1 LNPFTNEP
9 KASPE
14 EEGFPPFLKWE
25 NKMFKILVI
34 SKDSEKGRKIIDDLS
49 EHNFACSHIPPDETV
64 DEAIAD
70 RAPDLVIL
78 ALENPTSD
86 SPIIDVIKEQRRE
99 RPLPLIVLLPTDAL
113 DKSRDLLF
121 LVNDFAT
128 EPYESEEIVLR
139 VERAL
144 KLTYAVDSKDLIR
157 NGALVIDL
165 ARRDVTLEGKTLSL
179 TFTEYELLLFLA
191 ANSGRVFTREALLNK
206 IWGYDYY
213 GGDRTV
219 DVHIRRL
226 RAKIEWGKY
235 SFIETVRG
243 TGYRFKK
250 PAD

>member
-1 LNPFTNEP
+1 
-9 KASPE
+9 
-14 EEGFPPFLKWE
+14 
-25 NKMFKILVI
+25 MFKILVI
-34 SKDSEKGRKIIDDLS
+34 SNDAEKSRKIAGELTA
-49 EHNFACSHIPPDETV
+49 HNFICSHILSDETV

-78 ALENPTSD
+78 SFENPTSD
-86 SPIIDVIKEQRRE
+86 SPVIDVIKEQRRE
-99 RPLPLIVLLPTDAL
+99 RPLPLIALLPTDAL

-128 EPYESEEIVLR
+128 EPYESEEIILR
-139 VERAL
+139 VEKAL
-144 KLTYAVDSKDLIR
+144 KQTYAVDSKDLIQ

-165 ARRDVTLEGKTLSL
+165 ARREVTLEGKTLSL
-179 TFTEYELLLFLA
+179 TFTEYELLVFLA

-219 DVHIRRL
+219 DVHVRRL
-226 RAKIEWGKY
+226 RAKIEWGKH

-250 PAD
+250 PTD